1 MLKNFSITIGG
12 FFILLALMTIMSNP
26 VIGKDAFFVTDFSH
40 NFLHL
45 TLGAIFICLTI
56 FDLKHLVQYYKYV
69 GILLVAIAV
78 LGAWSTGSD
87 TGDILGFFAVNGV
100 GHVFN
105 LIVGTVCI
113 LIGTSP
119 SRASHHEVEH
129 DVHITVHH

>member
-1 MLKNFSITIGG
+1 MLKNFSITMGVL
-12 FFILLALMTIMSNP
+12 FVLLSLMTIVTNP
-26 VIGKDAFFVTDFSH
+26 LIGKDALFATDFSH

-56 FDLKHLVQYYKYV
+56 FDLKHLVLYYKYV

-87 TGDILGFFAVNGV
+87 AGNILGFFAVNGV

-105 LIVGTVCI
+105 LLLGIVCI